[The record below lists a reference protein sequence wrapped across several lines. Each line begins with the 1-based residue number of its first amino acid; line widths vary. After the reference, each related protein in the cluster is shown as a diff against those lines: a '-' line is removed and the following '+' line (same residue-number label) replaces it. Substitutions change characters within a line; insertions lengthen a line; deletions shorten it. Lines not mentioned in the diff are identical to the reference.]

1 MTKKNKI
8 IDKEND
14 NLLKNEKVK
23 VEKNKVKVEKVKVE
37 KVKVE
42 KVKVEKVKI
51 EEVKAEEIEEEQ
63 IEIEDIVTIDSFK
76 SKEIL
81 HYKMLEKFFSSTSDE
96 IQTMINIINSNH
108 LISLRFLDWF
118 VTRYCYIYKFSI
130 NVNNKYVKENNF
142 NINISYK
149 AQLKSFKKKYFD
161 PFRRK
166 KKFYY
171 TSDKNNSVILTTLG
185 QLNFFRWAITYD
197 IIKYTETNYKTIIE
211 KYNHVNSFFTKNI
224 IDNNTQSTSDETN
237 KAISNDSNDSKK
249 SEEKYNY
256 PQVSRNIFLEF

>member
-8 IDKEND
+8 VDKEND
-14 NLLKNEKVK
+14 NFLKNEKVK
-23 VEKNKVKVEKVKVE
+23 VEED
-37 KVKVE
+37 
-42 KVKVEKVKI
+42 
-51 EEVKAEEIEEEQ
+51 Q

-81 HYKMLEKFFSSTSDE
+81 HYKMLEKFFSTTLDE

-149 AQLKSFKKKYFD
+149 AQLKSFKKK
-161 PFRRK
+161 
-166 KKFYY
+166 
-171 TSDKNNSVILTTLG
+171 
-185 QLNFFRWAITYD
+185 
-197 IIKYTETNYKTIIE
+197 
-211 KYNHVNSFFTKNI
+211 
-224 IDNNTQSTSDETN
+224 
-237 KAISNDSNDSKK
+237 
-249 SEEKYNY
+249 
-256 PQVSRNIFLEF
+256 IF